1 MGTRIQALNNLK
13 GRESKGGRPR
23 GSKNKETI
31 RKEGART
38 KFDSEMGLCFDEIV
52 DVAIKMAKKPE
63 GFKERQYLINQF
75 MGKPKEQIEME
86 TSSFQPYD
94 IGADLRAAIKRV
106 YGNKNRKGDPDI
118 EPSSDSMAR

>member
-1 MGTRIQALNNLK
+1 
-13 GRESKGGRPR
+13 
-23 GSKNKETI
+23 
-31 RKEGART
+31 
-38 KFDSEMGLCFDEIV
+38 MGLCFDEIV